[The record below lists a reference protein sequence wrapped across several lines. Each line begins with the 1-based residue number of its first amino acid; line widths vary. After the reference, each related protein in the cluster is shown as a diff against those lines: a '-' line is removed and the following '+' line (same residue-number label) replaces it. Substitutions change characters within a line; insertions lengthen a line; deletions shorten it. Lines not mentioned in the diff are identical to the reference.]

1 MDLKF
6 KNYLILAEDFLI
18 DGDYDK
24 AEDLLLRSLNFTSTK
39 DIDERISVYFELADI
54 YLKKRSL

>member
-24 AEDLLLRSLNFTSTK
+24 AEDLLLKSLNFTS
-39 DIDERISVYFELADI
+39 ERP
-54 YLKKRSL
+54 R